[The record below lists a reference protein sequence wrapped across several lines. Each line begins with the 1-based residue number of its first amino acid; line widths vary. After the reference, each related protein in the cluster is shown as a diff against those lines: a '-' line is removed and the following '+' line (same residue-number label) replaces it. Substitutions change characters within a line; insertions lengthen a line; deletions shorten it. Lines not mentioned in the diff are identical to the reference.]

1 MENIHPIFDSILQ
14 RKDKEVLLK
23 QKSVVLWMVG
33 LSGSGKSTLAKN
45 IERSL
50 YQQGHLTQLL
60 DGDNLRTG
68 INNNLTFSESD
79 RIENVRRAAEVAKL
93 FLNGG
98 IITICSFISPTQNI
112 RSLARQIIGQEEF
125 FEVYVNSPV
134 EVCEAR
140 DVKGLYKKA
149 RNGEIPNFTGINA
162 PFEPPTE
169 PFIEVRTDL
178 YDLQVC
184 TDQILTKIYPKIKL

>member
-112 RSLARQIIGQEEF
+112 RSLARQIIGQVDF